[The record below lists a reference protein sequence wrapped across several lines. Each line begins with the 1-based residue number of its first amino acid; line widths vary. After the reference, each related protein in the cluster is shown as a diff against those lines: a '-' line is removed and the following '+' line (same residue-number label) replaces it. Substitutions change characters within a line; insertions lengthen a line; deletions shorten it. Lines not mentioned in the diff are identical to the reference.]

1 METVMNTRTLP
12 DFLLGII
19 PTEKVRVKEVDGM
32 IQLMPVSD
40 DANKDMTPAKR
51 PVSEFI
57 GLLEGKIFMSD
68 DFDGPLEEMRDYME

>member
-32 IQLMPVSD
+32 IQLMPV
-40 DANKDMTPAKR
+40 KDGASKEMKQAKR

-57 GLLEGKIFMSD
+57 GLLEGKIFMSE
-68 DFDGPLEEMRDYME
+68 DFDEPLEEMREYME